1 MEIDKS
7 LLELSQSGYEQFQ
20 DSFRQLYEAFTE
32 KSEPIKIQQHAS
44 EKGHPLGWYSYQT
57 QKRIVANLN
66 LHGFVKVYKKKPA
79 KPSDWKPG
87 DRIYSYL
94 EVHATD
100 KGFKAFKKGAFCPVP
115 TTTIH
120 ISYEPE
126 ETAQTAAKIGIGKG
140 YLGHDGLLEK
150 YFASAKDRYA
160 VAMTRFY
167 EWTQEFDQ
175 LFKVKLVMLK
185 EQEAAEEIEKL
196 IQRLVPTLPV
206 RRNVARIR
214 EELKQTAKLEAF

>member
-1 MEIDKS
+1 MEIDNN

-20 DSFRQLYEAFTE
+20 DTFRQLYEAFTE

-66 LHGFVKVYKKKPA
+66 LHGFVKVFKKKPG

-115 TTTIH
+115 ITYVH
-120 ISYEPE
+120 FSSE
-126 ETAQTAAKIGIGKG
+126 ENVQTAAKIGIGKG

-167 EWTQEFDQ
+167 DWTQEFDQ

-196 IQRLVPTLPV
+196 IQRLVPTLPI

-214 EELKQTAKLEAF
+214 EELKQTVKLEAF